1 MLTRI
6 DELHLPDHHRLSHED
21 ECYFIG
27 EYTAGKGYDHSNTNQ
42 FIYNL
47 KKGVHRRGL
56 PDYWHKD
63 EAIRRGAH
71 ELRRS
76 LNPDFLERA
85 TFVPVPPSYSQH
97 DPLYDD
103 RILQVLKL
111 IAPSADVRELVRQT
125 ESTSSAHLAAGQGQ
139 DRLGPQELYDVYEI
153 ESSVCEPAPTVLA
166 VVDDVLTTGAHF
178 KAMKWILQERFPG
191 VHVVGLFMARRVPDT
206 E

>member
-6 DELHLPDHHRLSHED
+6 DDLHLPDHRRLGRED

-47 KKGVHRRGL
+47 KKSVHRRGL
-56 PDYWHKD
+56 PDYWHKE
-63 EAIRRGAH
+63 EAVRRGAY

-76 LNPDFLERA
+76 LNPDFIERA
-85 TFVPVPPSYSQH
+85 TFVPIPPSYAQS

-103 RILQVLKL
+103 RIIQLLGLVGP
-111 IAPSADVRELVRQT
+111 AVDVREIVRQT
-125 ESTSSAHLAAGQGQ
+125 ESMPSAHLAEGH
-139 DRLGPQELYDVYEI
+139 RPGPQEIYDIYEI
-153 ESSVCEPAPTVLA
+153 ENSVCEPTPTLIA

-178 KAMKWILQERFPG
+178 KAMKRILQEKLPG